1 MKFYCVT
8 YVIDG
13 GMPQQIAVAAS
24 GIQDARRRV
33 SESGVEVTRGNSVV
47 RKTNPPVVWV
57 REIVES
63 LRAAMDESR
72 LDLTERSV
80 FEAML
85 REFSE
90 SAGEA
95 SETETEA
102 QDNDEE

>member
-8 YVIDG
+8 YVTDS

-33 SESGVEVTRGNSVV
+33 CESGVKVTKGNSVV
-47 RKTNPPVVWV
+47 RTTNPPAAWV

-72 LDLTERSV
+72 LELAERSV
-80 FEAML
+80 FDAML

-95 SETETEA
+95 SETETEENG
-102 QDNDEE
+102 NDEE

>member
-1 MKFYCVT
+1 MRFYCVT
-8 YVIDG
+8 YVTDG

-33 SESGVEVTRGNSVV
+33 CESGVKVTKGNSVV
-47 RKTNPPVVWV
+47 RKTNPPEVCA

-72 LDLTERSV
+72 LELTERSV

-95 SETETEA
+95 SETETEEHG
-102 QDNDEE
+102 NDDE